1 MSPALQLV
9 PLLEPIREDLE
20 RVDGQL
26 YKTVAEAGE
35 PLSSRLLALLSPGKR
50 LRPALVIL
58 TGQVF
63 GAGGSPFQC
72 LAAAVEMLHC
82 ATLIHD
88 DLVDDSAVRR
98 GQHTLHTLWPAGAT
112 VLAGDFLLARSVALV
127 AELGRPRI
135 VRVLAQSLCTIST
148 GEIRRLLVTD
158 DTGNQRQQYHSTI
171 EAKTASLFGAIAEMA
186 GILAGAEEIHIT
198 ALHRFGLELG
208 MAFQIVDDILDLT
221 GDESRLGKPVGGD
234 LRQGL
239 VTLPV
244 IYYLEQVS
252 GDTAVQAVLSGQRDE
267 EHVRAAIEAIR
278 SSAAI
283 EGAFSDA
290 RAHIRRSQEA
300 LGLIPANAPRETL
313 SALSDYVV
321 DRWH

>member
-1 MSPALQLV
+1 MSLPLQLV
-9 PLLEPIREDLE
+9 PLLEPIREDLA
-20 RVDGQL
+20 RVDGVLHQ
-26 YKTVAEAGE
+26 TVAEAGE

-58 TGQVF
+58 VGQVF
-63 GAGGSPFQC
+63 GAVGSPFHC

-88 DLVDDSAVRR
+88 DVVDDSPVRR

-135 VRVLAQSLCTIST
+135 VRVLAQSLCTISR
-148 GEIRRLLVTD
+148 GEIRRLLMTD
-158 DTGNQRQQYHSTI
+158 DTGNQRQQYDSTI

-186 GILAGAEEIHIT
+186 GILAGAEETQIS
-198 ALHRFGLELG
+198 ALHRFGHELG
-208 MAFQIVDDILDLT
+208 MAFQIVDDVLDLT

-244 IYYLEQVS
+244 IYYLEQVEAN
-252 GDTAVQAVLSGQRDE
+252 TVVRAVLSGQRDE
-267 EHVRAAIEAIR
+267 EHVQAAIEAVR

-283 EGAFSDA
+283 EASFSEA
-290 RAHIRRSQEA
+290 RAHIRSSQEA
-300 LGLIPANAPRETL
+300 LSLLPASAARETL
-313 SALSDYVV
+313 SALCDYVV
-321 DRWH
+321 DRRH